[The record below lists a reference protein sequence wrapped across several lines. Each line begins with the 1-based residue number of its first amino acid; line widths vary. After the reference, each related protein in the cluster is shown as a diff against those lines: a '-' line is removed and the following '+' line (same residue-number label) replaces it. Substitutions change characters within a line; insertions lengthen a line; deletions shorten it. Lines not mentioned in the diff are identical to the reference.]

1 MFGRLIEPT
10 ATRIPYHVGIGNHE
24 YDHVVGGEKDPSKA
38 PGQGW
43 HPAWGNY
50 GDDSGGEC
58 AVPMVNRFHMYQ

>member
-43 HPAWGNY
+43 HPSWGNY

-58 AVPMVNRFHMYQ
+58 AVPMVNRFHMYE